1 MLAVEWGTGQ
11 VFWSLVWLFLFT
23 LWLWL
28 LITVFASLF
37 WDRELSGAQKAL
49 WLLVL
54 LILPF
59 IGVLIYIVVRGTKVR
74 ARPNNQETFDYFV
87 PTQNLQESA

>member
-59 IGVLIYIVVRGTKVR
+59 IGVIIYIVVRGTKLR
-74 ARPNNQETFDYFV
+74 TSASGEETFDYFV
-87 PTQNLQESA
+87 PPQNLQGSA